1 MSETPIPLPDD
12 LPALHAAL
20 LTWLERVRADL
31 PWRHRDD
38 PYAVW
43 VSEIMLQQTQVATV
57 VPYYERF
64 LARFPTVQALAAA
77 PIDEVLHLWQ
87 GLGYYRRAHMLHR
100 AAQIVVAEHG
110 GQLPRDP
117 AALQKL
123 PGVGR
128 YTAGAIASLAYG
140 LDVPALDGNVIRV
153 LARLTDLAE
162 DVRRSATQRR
172 LWALAEALL
181 PRGRSAAWNEGLME
195 LGRRVCTPR
204 APRCAECPLAAQCL
218 ARAHGT
224 QAERPVKA
232 PARKVP
238 HYDVTAGVVRG
249 ADERV
254 LIAQRP
260 AGKMLGGLWEFPGGK
275 REPDESLPAC
285 LRRELREE
293 LGITVE
299 VGAQIA
305 AIKHAYSHFRITL
318 YVYECRIVGGEPQCL
333 ECADWAWVRLEEL
346 DGYAFPATDRQ
357 IVALLRGER
366 AGQLGLDLGT

>member
-1 MSETPIPLPDD
+1 MSDPLPLPDD
-12 LPALHAAL
+12 LSALHAAL
-20 LTWLERVRADL
+20 LAWFARVRADL

-43 VSEIMLQQTQVATV
+43 VSEVMLQQTQVATV
-57 VPYYERF
+57 VPYYKRF
-64 LARFPTVQALAAA
+64 LARFPNVQALAAA
-77 PIDEVLHLWQ
+77 PIDEVLRLWQ

-117 AALQKL
+117 RTLQKL

-128 YTAGAIASLAYG
+128 YTAGAVASLAYG
-140 LDVPALDGNVIRV
+140 VDTPALDGNVIRV
-153 LARLTDLAE
+153 LARLTDLAD
-162 DVRRSATQRR
+162 DVGRSATQRR

-181 PRGRSAAWNEGLME
+181 PHGRAAAWNEGLME
-195 LGRRVCTPR
+195 LGRRVCTPKS
-204 APRCAECPLAAQCL
+204 PRCAECPLAEHCE
-218 ARAHGT
+218 ARRRGT
-224 QAERPVKA
+224 QAERPLKGR
-232 PARKVP
+232 ARKLP

-249 ADERV
+249 ADGRV
-254 LIAQRP
+254 LIARRP
-260 AGKMLGGLWEFPGGK
+260 AEKMLGGLWEFPGGK
-275 REPDESLPAC
+275 REAGESLPEC

-293 LGITVE
+293 LGIAVE
-299 VGAQIA
+299 VGEQIA
-305 AIKHAYSHFRITL
+305 ALPHAYSHFRITL
-318 YVYECRIVGGEPQCL
+318 YVYECRLVRGEPQCL
-333 ECADWAWVRLEEL
+333 ECADWAWARLDEL

>member
-1 MSETPIPLPDD
+1 MSAPIPLPAD
-12 LPALHAAL
+12 LPALHGAM
-20 LTWLERVRADL
+20 LTWFERVRADL

-43 VSEIMLQQTQVATV
+43 VSEVMLQQTQVATV

-77 PIDEVLHLWQ
+77 PLDDVLKLWQ

-100 AAQIVVAEHG
+100 AARQIVAEHG
-110 GQLPRDP
+110 GRLPRDP

-153 LARLTDLAE
+153 LARLTDLAD

-181 PRGRSAAWNEGLME
+181 PHGRTPAWNEGLME
-195 LGRRVCTPR
+195 LGRRVCTPK
-204 APRCAECPLAAQCL
+204 APRCAECPLAAHCL
-218 ARAHGT
+218 AHARGT
-224 QAERPVKA
+224 QQQRPVKSV
-232 PARKVP
+232 ARKVP

-249 ADERV
+249 TDGRV
-254 LIAQRP
+254 LIARRP
-260 AGKMLGGLWEFPGGK
+260 PEKMLGGLWEFPGGK
-275 REPDESLPAC
+275 REDGENLPAC

-293 LGITVE
+293 LGIAVE
-299 VGAQIA
+299 VGTQIGT
-305 AIKHAYSHFRITL
+305 IKHAYSHFRITL
-318 YVYECRIVGGEPQCL
+318 YVYECRIVAGEPQCL
-333 ECADWAWVRLEEL
+333 ECADWAWVQVEAL
-346 DGYAFPATDRQ
+346 DDYAMPTTDRR
-357 IVALLRGER
+357 IVAILRGEQ

>member
-1 MSETPIPLPDD
+1 MTQTPIPLPDD

-20 LTWLERVRADL
+20 LSWFAQVRADL

-64 LARFPTVQALAAA
+64 LARFPTVQALAEA
-77 PIDEVLHLWQ
+77 PIDEVLRMWQ

-100 AAQIVVAEHG
+100 AARMVVDEYG
-110 GQLPRDP
+110 GKLPRDP

-123 PGVGR
+123 PGIGR

-140 LDVPALDGNVIRV
+140 VDTPALDGNVIRV
-153 LARLTDLAE
+153 LARLADLPD
-162 DVRRSATQRR
+162 DVRRSATRR
-172 LWALAEALL
+172 KLWTLAEALL

-204 APRCAECPLAAQCL
+204 TPRCAECPLAAHCQ

-224 QAERPVKA
+224 QAARPVKTRA
-232 PARKVP
+232 PKPP
-238 HYDVTAGVVRG
+238 HYDVTAGVIRREDG
-249 ADERV
+249 RV

-275 REPDESLPAC
+275 RERGESLPDC

-293 LGITVE
+293 LGIAVE
-299 VGAQIA
+299 VGAQMA
-305 AIKHAYSHFRITL
+305 AIRHAYSHFRITL
-318 YVYECRIVGGEPQCL
+318 YVYECRWVGGEPQCI
-333 ECADWAWVRLEEL
+333 ECADWAWVTLAEL

-357 IVALLRGER
+357 IVALLRGDG
-366 AGQLGLDLGT
+366 AGQLAMDLGT